1 MTGLPIANASLLD
14 EGTAAAEAMLL
25 AHSTSKNNT
34 FLVDSEVFPQTLKVL
49 QTRAKPLGIKIKLLD
64 WQTVAALDK
73 FDDAFGILV
82 QMPNNKGRLLDPSSI
97 LRIADVYKCMKIAV
111 VDPLCQVLMKPVG
124 DMGFD
129 IAVGSM
135 QRFGIPMGLSLIH
148 I

>member
-1 MTGLPIANASLLD
+1 MD
-14 EGTAAAEAMLL
+14 EGTAAAEAMIL
-25 AHSTSKNNT
+25 SYNNSKNKNT

-64 WQTVAALDK
+64 WHTVAALEE
-73 FDDAFGILV
+73 FDDAFGLLV
-82 QMPNNKGRLLDPSSI
+82 QLPNNKGRLRDPNAL

-135 QRFGIPMGLSLIH
+135 QRFGIPMGSVSYTHLTLPTTPYV
-148 I
+148 